1 MQMTIRLPD
10 EYRDKIQE
18 VAEKT
23 GLKKS
28 DIARLAL
35 RRFLDGFQEDSL
47 GSQPAAK
54 ARDLI
59 GVVSSNIKDLGTN
72 HRYHIL
78 SRIQEHKT

>member
-1 MQMTIRLPD
+1 MTIRLPD

-35 RRFLDGFQEDSL
+35 RRFLDDFQEESL
-47 GSQPAAK
+47 ENQPAAM

-72 HRYHIL
+72 HRCHIL